1 MTINDYFKVADAFKL
16 IMNDSLAM
24 AASDLDRL
32 SVNGA
37 MCFPLEDC
45 LDYNIRLVI
54 PYDDTTHQTLAIMDI
69 PNSGISK
76 LIQEH
81 WTRYE
86 ELSLRTV
93 LTQMPN
99 RAISDAFAK
108 FGRRGVAE
116 QYPTI
121 IEDLHKLSN
130 MKKKVD
136 QGGLQNE

>member
-1 MTINDYFKVADAFKL
+1 MTINDYFKAADAFKR

-54 PYDDTTHQTLAIMDI
+54 PYDDTTHQALAIMDI
-69 PNSGISK
+69 PNSGIFK
-76 LIQEH
+76 LIEKNLPH
-81 WTRYE
+81 RE

-93 LTQMPN
+93 LEQMPN
-99 RAISDAFAK
+99 RAISDALTK
-108 FGRRGVAE
+108 LGKREVAE
-116 QYPTI
+116 QYPAI
-121 IEDLHKLSN
+121 IEDLCKLSTL
-130 MKKKVD
+130 KKK
-136 QGGLQNE
+136 L

>member
-1 MTINDYFKVADAFKL
+1 MTINDYFKDADAFKR

-54 PYDDTTHQTLAIMDI
+54 PYDDTTHRALAIMDI
-69 PNSGISK
+69 PNSGIFK
-76 LIQEH
+76 LIEKNLPH
-81 WTRYE
+81 RE

-93 LTQMPN
+93 LEQMPN
-99 RAISDAFAK
+99 RAISDAFTK
-108 FGRRGVAE
+108 FGKHEVAE

-121 IEDLHKLSN
+121 MEDLRKLSTL
-130 MKKKVD
+130 KKK
-136 QGGLQNE
+136 L